1 VSRYAIT
8 TLGPAERLGAA
19 AIPVPAERQ
28 AAGLSRGMINGS
40 PGTVGIPAPRPPV
53 PQDTTAQA
61 INQLHRS
68 SDSPNI
74 WYPGVYYENNDPSV
88 PDARP
93 EHCPVSIV
101 SDNQMPMPALS
112 PLGLPSVSARRPRLG
127 GQYQVTSKT
136 NPPPNYPGLGG
147 SR

>member
-1 VSRYAIT
+1 MARYAIT
-8 TLGPAERLGAA
+8 SLGPAERLGAA
-19 AIPVPAERQ
+19 AIPIPAERQ

-53 PQDTTAQA
+53 PQDLTAQA

-74 WYPGVYYENNDPSV
+74 WYPGVYYENNTG

-93 EHCPVSIV
+93 EHAPVSV
-101 SDNQMPMPALS
+101 LSDNQMPMPSLS
-112 PLGLPSVSARRPRLG
+112 PLGLPSVSMRRPRLG
-127 GQYQVTSKT
+127 GQYQVASKAVA
-136 NPPPNYPGLGG
+136 PRYPNLTG
-147 SR
+147 